1 LIPSFFKTDPLA
13 SRVRI
18 CCILTWVKLT
28 TIMNSSIINLFIEDR
43 LSGIELY
50 RRIEGEVA
58 EYIASMAKLGS
69 TTNLYFS
76 EDETIYID
84 KCALVKLLSEV
95 LHGNVTPQGLAYM
108 CDCFTLSERID
119 YQNEL
124 IKDSIFEIADPE
136 INGGFKSGSELQEIL
151 RKINLGA

>member
-1 LIPSFFKTDPLA
+1 
-13 SRVRI
+13 
-18 CCILTWVKLT
+18 
-28 TIMNSSIINLFIEDR
+28 
-43 LSGIELY
+43 LSGFELY
-50 RRIEGEVA
+50 KRIEGEVS

-76 EDETIYID
+76 EDETIYIN

-108 CDCFTLSERID
+108 CDCFTLSERIE

-124 IKDSIFEIADPE
+124 IKHSIFEIADPK
-136 INGGFKSGSELQEIL
+136 INGSFKSGNELQEIL